1 MGGAQLSET
10 DDLVMLRRLSDT
22 YADAVDRRD
31 ASALARLFGHDG
43 RLILPALGGSGGDTL
58 TGDQVRAALDPLA
71 VYDRTFHHVGG
82 AVFELDG
89 DRASGRVQCSAHHY
103 ERTHNGPIDLVM
115 FIVYDDEY
123 RRAGGDWIFDR
134 RVVDVR
140 WTEAHP
146 ANRVRR

>member
-1 MGGAQLSET
+1 MSET
-10 DDLVMLRRLSDT
+10 DDLVLLRRLSDT

-31 ASALARLFGHDG
+31 AAALVRLFGGDG
-43 RLILPALGGSGGDTL
+43 RLILPSLGGSDGATL

-71 VYDRTFHHVGG
+71 VYDRTFHHVGA
-82 AVFELDG
+82 AVFEVDG

-134 RVVDVR
+134 RLVDVR